1 MMEKEVLQQILC
13 HFLAMTLNMDFVV
26 VVVVVGHTL
35 TPLLRKDSTVIGYV
49 NIRLSEDKI
58 RIRA

>member
-13 HFLAMTLNMDFVV
+13 HFLAMTLNIDFF
-26 VVVVVGHTL
+26 VVVVGHNL
-35 TPLLRKDSTVIGYV
+35 TPLLQKDSTVIGYV

-58 RIRA
+58 RIRV